1 MNRLL
6 SPNIWV
12 GIFSM
17 LAIVGIVLAAVGA
30 FADLLWAKTAGWV
43 LISPIIL
50 AGVLLVVVG
59 FPVLILANRKHVRS
73 NKDDYDGQGNNA
85 KNT

>member
-12 GIFSM
+12 GIMSV
-17 LAIVGIVLAAVGA
+17 LAIVGIALAAVGA
-30 FADLLWAKTAGWV
+30 FADLQWATTAVWF

-73 NKDDYDGQGNNA
+73 DKDDYDGGDNAGN
-85 KNT
+85 T